1 MKISKETTFS
11 QNLNP
16 NKKMTVTEVTPSFM
30 MFLEDVDLQHL
41 FVKSI
46 LFPHSEYSKSRK
58 TKDQIAKLSYAT
70 LSVSYTHLTLP
81 TKRIV

>member
-16 NKKMTVTEVTPSFM
+16 KKKMTVTEVTPSFV

-46 LFPHSEYSKSRK
+46 LFPHSEYSFIRK
-58 TKDQIAKLSYAT
+58 TKYQRFKLCFS
-70 LSVSYTHLTLP
+70 P
-81 TKRIV
+81 CWFD

>member
-1 MKISKETTFS
+1 MRISKEATFS

-16 NKKMTVTEVTPSFM
+16 NKKMKVTEVTPSFM

-46 LFPHSEYSKSRK
+46 LFPHIEYSKSRK
-58 TKDQIAKLSYAT
+58 TKDQIAKPSYAT
-70 LSVSYTHLTLP
+70 LFCTLL
-81 TKRIV
+81 V

>member
-58 TKDQIAKLSYAT
+58 TKDQIVKLCFVPCWYG
-70 LSVSYTHLTLP
+70 
-81 TKRIV
+81 